1 MQPVKNFA
9 HLLEAIAYNC
19 AYGFPAKNMKVIG
32 ITGTNGK
39 TTTSFLVHKML
50 TAAGYKTGLMTTV
63 AWGVGD
69 DVRPQTEHMTN
80 VPVPLL
86 MKRLKQ
92 MKRQGVE
99 WLVLETTSHAL
110 VQNRTWGVPYSIGVL
125 TNISQDH
132 LDYHKT
138 MQRYIAAKQKLFKL
152 VQRNKKGLQIGIAN
166 ADDVNGPDFAGLTA
180 HPVLYGIE
188 GGDVRATNVK
198 LSARGV
204 EYDVVT
210 ETERLHIKTH
220 LPGNFNIYNTLA
232 AVSVGLSVGL
242 QPRKIEQGIGALTGV
257 AGRMERID
265 EGQAF
270 AVVVDYAHTPDAL
283 ANVLEALRQATSGK
297 LSVVFGAT
305 GDRDKSKRPLMGKV
319 VAELA
324 DRVYLTDDETYTE
337 DPETIRQAVLAGIVE
352 AGDQSK
358 TDVIA
363 DREEAIKKAFHE
375 AKAGDTV
382 LLAGIGHQD
391 YRAMGGQKMAWDER
405 QVARKLLQK

>member
-180 HPVLYGIE
+180 NPVLYGIE